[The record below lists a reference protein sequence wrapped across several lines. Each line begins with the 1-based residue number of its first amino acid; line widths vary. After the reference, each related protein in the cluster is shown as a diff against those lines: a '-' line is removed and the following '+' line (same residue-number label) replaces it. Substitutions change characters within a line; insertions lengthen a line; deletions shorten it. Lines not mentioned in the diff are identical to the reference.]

1 MAKISAVFHNAK
13 VVREL
18 PAGAVI
24 FEEGSHG
31 EEMFGVIEGEVEVRT
46 ADGAAHTLGPD
57 ETFGEM
63 GIISANS
70 TRSARASAA
79 TDVKLAVIDRRTFL
93 FLVHE
98 TPTFALQVMGSI
110 ADRLRAYEVRDG
122 SDPG

>member
-1 MAKISAVFHNAK
+1 MAKISAVFYNAK
-13 VVREL
+13 VVTEF

-24 FEEGSHG
+24 FEEGSQG

-46 ADGAAHTLGPD
+46 ANGASRILGPD

-63 GIISANS
+63 GIIKANS
-70 TRSARASAA
+70 TRSARASAV

-93 FLVHE
+93 FLVDE

-110 ADRLRAYEVRDG
+110 ADRLRAYELREAP
-122 SDPG
+122 DPA